1 MKLHGITFGHLQM
14 LCKRF
19 KATLRLN
26 VHARIAMSN
35 LLPVYLPLLAMTTS
49 VRLVC
54 HQISSLTLKSSMLI
68 IPCGMVKIVVQLAHA
83 ANSTIHHGFV
93 NNYLSQL
100 ILISKSDCAQ
110 VFYALYENT
119 PIELIENYVK

>member
-83 ANSTIHHGFV
+83 ANSVVCWEIKV
-93 NNYLSQL
+93 ADINDS
-100 ILISKSDCAQ
+100 I
-110 VFYALYENT
+110 
-119 PIELIENYVK
+119 